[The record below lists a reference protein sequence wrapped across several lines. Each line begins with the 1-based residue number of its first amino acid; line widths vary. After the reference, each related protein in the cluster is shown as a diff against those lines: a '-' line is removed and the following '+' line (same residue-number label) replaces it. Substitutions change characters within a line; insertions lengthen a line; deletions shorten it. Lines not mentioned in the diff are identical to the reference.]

1 MPLCL
6 TIIVLWEG
14 GEIMSKNTGRGYRQG
29 SVRGRTQLPTPK
41 GFIKRMVSTGQFMD
55 FSENP
60 FKGVAKEKD
69 GRRG

>member
-1 MPLCL
+1 MPFSNSSFR
-6 TIIVLWEG
+6 TKG
-14 GEIMSKNTGRGYRQG
+14 GDNMGTNTSKGYRKG
-29 SVRGRTQLPTPK
+29 SVKGRTQLPTPK
-41 GFIKRMVSTGQFMD
+41 GFIKRMVSTGQFID